1 MQLLRV
7 IFLISWLIIDC
18 DGLILQR
25 RVHSHMQRMGGL
37 HGVVLLRDQKH
48 TVTVGQEKRIVVW
61 NMGKSDPV
69 FSRFIDDENDEGNA
83 IAM

>member
-1 MQLLRV
+1 
-7 IFLISWLIIDC
+7 
-18 DGLILQR
+18 
-25 RVHSHMQRMGGL
+25 MQRMGGL